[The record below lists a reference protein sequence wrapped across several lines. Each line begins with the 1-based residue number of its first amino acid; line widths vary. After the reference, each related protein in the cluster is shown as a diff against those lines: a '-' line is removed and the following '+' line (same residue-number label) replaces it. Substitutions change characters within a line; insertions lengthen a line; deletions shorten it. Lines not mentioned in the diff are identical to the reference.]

1 MNNFKESKH
10 ISVLKKESVDSLG
23 IESGKVYVDL
33 TLGGGGHSFEILSRA
48 KNIVLVA
55 LDIDIL
61 SIESFK
67 TRLISNGFEFESN
80 RYVHENTK
88 NTVYLANKNFVDIDL
103 VLGDFGINKVN
114 GILADLGWSLDQLD
128 SIEGLS
134 YEKLDHR
141 LDMRFD
147 KSKSLEAN
155 HFLQFA
161 KKDQLKEIF
170 INYGDLNRNWKYL
183 SQLVNLI
190 LENRRHVQ
198 YTFVRDLVN
207 TINLIKFRNIDEKN
221 NFTARVF
228 QALRIAVND
237 ELNNLEVMVNKSL
250 NILDTN
256 GVLSIITFH
265 SGEQKIVNKVI
276 KNTKHK
282 TVLQTIRPSVD
293 ELNINF
299 RARSAKLNVIKK
311 LL

>member
-1 MNNFKESKH
+1 MNNFKENKH
-10 ISVLKKESVDSLG
+10 ISVLKKESVDSLE
-23 IESGKVYVDL
+23 IKPGKIYVDL
-33 TLGGGGHSFEILSRA
+33 TLGAGGHSFEILSRA

-61 SIESFK
+61 SIKSFK
-67 TRLISNGFEFESN
+67 ARLISNGFEFESN

-170 INYGDLNRNWKYL
+170 VNYGDLNRNWKYL

-228 QALRIAVND
+228 QALRIAVNH
-237 ELNNLEVMVNKSL
+237 ELNNLEVMINKSL
-250 NILDTN
+250 NILDAN
-256 GVLSIITFH
+256 GVLSVITFH
-265 SGEQKIVNKVI
+265 SGEQKVVDKVI
-276 KNTKHK
+276 KNIKHK
-282 TVLQTIRPSVD
+282 TFIKTIRPSID
-293 ELNINF
+293 ELNINL
-299 RARSAKLNVIKK
+299 RSRSARLNVIKK